1 MCVLAAG
8 DPEGRKLSPIP
19 RGGVDNLEKEQMEKA
34 IHNTATLSTP
44 CHRSLECWGGGL
56 AMDDQLAPGRLEGL
70 ARRGHST
77 PHMTS

>member
-44 CHRSLECWGGGL
+44 CHRSLECWGGG
-56 AMDDQLAPGRLEGL
+56 AGDG
-70 ARRGHST
+70 
-77 PHMTS
+77 